1 MSKYK
6 TSKITNCGQELLLN
20 CIANKAELQFTRI
33 AFGSGEYSSDS
44 NIVAQT
50 ALKNEK
56 QSVSIS
62 TMSVK
67 SNHSVEISAILS
79 NQELTTGYRI
89 TEVGLFAK
97 DKLDASA
104 QEILYAICIAEDGY
118 ADYFPEYN
126 GYAPTKLL
134 QDFYIDVADA
144 SSTTILVDDSVGASK
159 AYIDEFYYTKE
170 ESKLRFGLAESVTFD
185 ENYVPLTTS
194 SDTSLSTGKFAA
206 GNTSIKYVYIP
217 SSVTSVSSGTF
228 YGCTNLTDIY
238 VDNTEDN
245 IIFHTP
251 NHIPSTAKIHYLD
264 NFNANGYIIKALL
277 NLVKTG
283 SGNLNDDSLL
293 SIRYASYT
301 YQQIGNVVTL
311 EVHTYINPNQTIG
324 NLRFNNIPVETQNQY
339 TGICIS
345 STNALYKWTIE
356 NSTLEISKLDASQW
370 IHDNG
375 EEFRFVVTYEV

>member
-1 MSKYK
+1 MAEYRPVV
-6 TSKITNCGQELLLN
+6 ITNEGQRVLF
-20 CIANKAELQFTRI
+20 KAINGKYRLKFTSM
-33 AFGSGEYSSDS
+33 AFGSGSYESSDTGV
-44 NIVAQT
+44 NLT
-50 ALKNEK
+50 ALKREK
-56 QSVSIS
+56 QRVDIQKIKTQNDTTVIIQSNVSNKDI
-62 TMSVK
+62 T
-67 SNHSVEISAILS
+67 E
-79 NQELTTGYRI
+79 GYYL
-89 TEVGLFAK
+89 TEVGIYVKNA
-97 DKLDASA
+97 DDESSG
-104 QEILYAICIAEDGY
+104 ETLYAVAIATVPDFMS
-118 ADYFPEYN
+118 AYN
-126 GYAPTKLL
+126 GTVPLEFIL
-134 QDFYIDVADA
+134 SFYITVNNAADV
-144 SSTTILVDDSVGASK
+144 TIEAIGSPM
-159 AYIDEFYYTKE
+159 AYLDEVYTKE

-185 ENYVPLTTS
+185 KNYVPLTTS
-194 SDTSLSTGKFAA
+194 SDTSLSTGKFAT

-311 EVHTYINPNQTIG
+311 EVHTYINPDQTIG
-324 NLRFNNIPVETQNQY
+324 NLRFNNIPAETQNQY

-345 STNALYKWTIE
+345 STNAIYKWTIE